1 MLSEST
7 GWARSVVG
15 RSLVLEKVCGWCRSA
30 LVGGVK
36 SSWEGGELAIGLGD
50 GTILQVA
57 LFLRCVSKHTNFLLH

>member
-1 MLSEST
+1 MSPQAGLDLWL
-7 GWARSVVG
+7 GGVWFLRKFVAG
-15 RSLVLEKVCGWCRSA
+15 ASA
-30 LVGGVK
+30 WVGGVK